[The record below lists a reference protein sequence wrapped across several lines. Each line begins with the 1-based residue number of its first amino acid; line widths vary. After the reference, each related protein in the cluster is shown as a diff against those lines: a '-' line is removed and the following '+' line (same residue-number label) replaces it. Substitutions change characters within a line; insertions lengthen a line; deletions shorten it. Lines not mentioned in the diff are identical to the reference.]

1 MIFEKFDQKI
11 LKKIFEFI
19 MGTCPTHKNIGVPGL
34 FLQRQKAGIIIL
46 FCLLL
51 PGFTITCGKLDDIS
65 GKKEPSR
72 ENVLRY
78 DVNAP
83 FTSLNPATVRFSG
96 SNHIFPLLYSYLFVP
111 DNSGKL
117 RPDLATKWIFDPEKL
132 QWTIYLRNNAVFHNN
147 KSVTSKDV
155 KYSYDMKL
163 KILRP
168 GLYSVIDRISLLSD
182 TILCVRL
189 TKEDPLILQKIWD
202 FEIFPYP
209 DSGAIDYFNHPI
221 GSGPFKFKERHAN
234 KEIHL
239 EANPDYYN
247 GRPSLDKIVFYYQPD
262 KEKAWT
268 RLLAGETDI
277 AQEITPKNFEM
288 LRQYED
294 RFYFD
299 QYVLSYYTILLY
311 NTYDPLF
318 SDPRVRL
325 ALSSAIDG
333 EHIVKDILN
342 GYGKIANGPMGVD
355 SPYHNPAIKPV
366 PFAPQMAMALLKEAG
381 WTYGR
386 NDRWLYHEEKPFEFT
401 LFVYKESQIE
411 KEVACYIQLCFN
423 EIGIRVTLRTL
434 PFEELKKKYFGNTE
448 FQAVLTE
455 IGGAYRNPEDL
466 KDYWMPGTN
475 GKSIAGC
482 FEHPEVT
489 RLIKRGF
496 EEKDPVKK
504 KDLFYK
510 AEALITSLQPGTFLF
525 QKTAIDVMS
534 KRLSLPQRFSLSCE
548 GTQLLS
554 RAALRHE

>member
-1 MIFEKFDQKI
+1 
-11 LKKIFEFI
+11 
-19 MGTCPTHKNIGVPGL
+19 MGRCPTNKNIGLPGL
-34 FLQRQKAGIIIL
+34 LLQIRKSAILILLGVFLTVFLISCI
-46 FCLLL
+46 
-51 PGFTITCGKLDDIS
+51 KLDDTS
-65 GKKEPSR
+65 GQKELSK

-78 DVNAP
+78 DVSNP
-83 FTSLNPATVRFSG
+83 FASLNPATVKASG

-111 DNSGKL
+111 DNSGEL
-117 RPDLATKWIFDPEKL
+117 RPDLATKWIFNPEKL
-132 QWTIYLRNNAVFHNN
+132 QWTIYLRKNAVFHNN
-147 KSVTSKDV
+147 KAVTSKDV
-155 KYSYDMKL
+155 KYSYEMKL
-163 KILRP
+163 KNLRP
-168 GLYSVIDRISLLSD
+168 GLYSVIDRIYLLSD
-182 TILCVRL
+182 TILCIRL

-209 DSGAIDYFNHPI
+209 DDGEIDYYNHPI
-221 GSGPFKFKERHAN
+221 GSGSFKFKERHAN

-239 EANPDYYN
+239 EANANYYN

-277 AQEITPKNFEM
+277 AQEITPKNYEM
-288 LRQYED
+288 IRQYKH

-299 QYVLSYYTILLY
+299 HYVLSYYTILLY

-318 SDPRVRL
+318 SDPKVRL
-325 ALSSAIDG
+325 ALTLAIDC

-342 GYGKIANGPMGVD
+342 GYGKAANGPMGVD

-366 PFAPQMAMALLKEAG
+366 PYNPQKAMALLKEAG
-381 WTYGR
+381 WTHDSKGWSFR
-386 NDRWLYHEEKPFEFT
+386 NAEKPFEFT

-411 KEVACYIQLCFN
+411 KKVARYIQLCLN
-423 EIGIRVTLRTL
+423 EIGIRVILRTL

-466 KDYWMPGTN
+466 EDYWMPGTN

-489 RLIKRGF
+489 RLIKKGF
-496 EEKDPVKK
+496 EEKDPLKK
-504 KDLFYK
+504 KELFYR

-525 QKTAIDVMS
+525 QKTAINAMS
-534 KRLSLPQRFSLSCE
+534 KRFSLPYSFSLTHE
-548 GTQLLS
+548 GIHRLRHT
-554 RAALRHE
+554 ALRHE